1 MKKALYFENGLEA
14 EIIGSESQENE
25 IETSEGENRIE
36 EEIFNAKKIS
46 EINL

>member
-1 MKKALYFENGLEA
+1 MKKAMYFENGLEP
-14 EIIGSESQENE
+14 EILGSENQENE
-25 IETSEGENRIE
+25 IETSETETNIE